1 MLHKKIFALITAAA
15 ILLAGCSAAENI
27 PGADTDETSATVDT
41 AEKTQTESSDVTV
54 TAGATEGQS
63 EDISE
68 DTSEETDGSE
78 PASSAD
84 ETSSTSAAS
93 TAATTTKPAATTTT
107 TKPAA
112 ATTPKPET
120 TTPKPE
126 TTTSP
131 KPETTTTTAK
141 PATTTTTI
149 PAATTTTA
157 APAPETGKT
166 LYPDP
171 ADVYKILI
179 SFKEKYPEGMSWTNE
194 NRSYT
199 SYTIYPG
206 YAYEGHG
213 CAAFAFELSDAAFGS
228 QPRIEHMNVS
238 DIKVGDILRLD
249 NSHSVIVLEVQSGG
263 VVIAEGNYNSSVHWG
278 RFLSTSEIKS
288 SLTYI
293 WTRYK

>member
-1 MLHKKIFALITAAA
+1 MLHKKFFALITAAA
-15 ILLAGCSAAENI
+15 ILLAGCSAAEEI
-27 PGADTDETSATVDT
+27 PEADTGDTTATVDT
-41 AEKTQTESSDVTV
+41 SEKTQTESSDVTV

-63 EDISE
+63 EDS
-68 DTSEETDGSE
+68 SEETDGSE

-84 ETSSTSAAS
+84 ETSSASSTTSVS
-93 TAATTTKPAATTTT
+93 SAATTTKPAATTTT

-112 ATTPKPET
+112 ATTPKPEATTPKPET

-126 TTTSP
+126 TTTP
-131 KPETTTTTAK
+131 KPEPTTTTTTT
-141 PATTTTTI
+141 PATTTSTT
-149 PAATTTTA
+149 

-206 YAYEGHG
+206 YAYTGYG

-263 VVIAEGNYNSSVHWG
+263 VIIAEGNYNSSVHWG
-278 RFLSTSEIKS
+278 RFLSTSEIKN